1 MHVPIGVGG
10 GRLDLLGG
18 GWDGWPL
25 VGAVLPLWIGRRI
38 LQVSWGVGL
47 LIGVL
52 AAALAFPTVVHAWGI
67 VPTAGLILVLT
78 IVLWIGRGRGSADRD
93 RSTARS

>member
-1 MHVPIGVGG
+1 MNVPIAVGG

-25 VGAVLPLWIGRRI
+25 VGAVLACWIGRRI

-47 LIGVL
+47 LVGSLVVS
-52 AAALAFPTVVHAWGI
+52 LAFPIVVHAWGV
-67 VPTAGLILVLT
+67 VPTAGFVVAVA
-78 IVLWIGRGRGSADRD
+78 IVLWIARGRGSANRK
-93 RSTARS
+93 SAV